1 MILYSLSSISF
12 PDLRLH
18 HLEVEAL
25 QAEWGWRF
33 STNGP
38 PQGVFRLVTCGPPKN
53 MCAACRIIAP
63 SQHLATSKHIDVTMD
78 EKLENTPNCYKVYI
92 YININISFTKNARK
106 KPRLQLGEQE
116 SQPGVCVPAVLDFL
130 GSVARKW
137 ASEVEA
143 AWQCWVGKPRSGRWI
158 LWWFFAKRWDFQ
170 IFLKME
176 LSVFFVSRFCEVFWP
191 DYCFSWSRCVG
202 K

>member
-1 MILYSLSSISF
+1 MILYSFSSISF

-25 QAEWGWRF
+25 QAEWAWRF

-92 YININISFTKNARK
+92 LILIY
-106 KPRLQLGEQE
+106 L
-116 SQPGVCVPAVLDFL
+116 SQKMQGRNHDCSWENKIHSPVFFCLAVLVLF

-143 AWQCWVGKPRSGRWI
+143 AFQCWVGKPRSGRWI

>member
-92 YININISFTKNARK
+92 YILISIYLSQKMQGRNHDCSWENKSHSPVFVCLPFWIFLDLWRGSGLQKW
-106 KPRLQLGEQE
+106 RLLGNVGWENPE
-116 SQPGVCVPAVLDFL
+116 VEDGFCGDFL
-130 GSVARKW
+130 RRDGIFRFFWRWNFQFFLFQDFVKCFDQIIVSVGAD
-137 ASEVEA
+137 V
-143 AWQCWVGKPRSGRWI
+143 
-158 LWWFFAKRWDFQ
+158 
-170 IFLKME
+170 
-176 LSVFFVSRFCEVFWP
+176 
-191 DYCFSWSRCVG
+191 
-202 K
+202 